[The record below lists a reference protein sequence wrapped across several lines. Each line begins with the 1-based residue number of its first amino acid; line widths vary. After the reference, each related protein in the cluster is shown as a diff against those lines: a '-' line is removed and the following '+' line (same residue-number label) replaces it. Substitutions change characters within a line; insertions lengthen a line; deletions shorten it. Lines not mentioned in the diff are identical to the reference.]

1 MASTKCAYC
10 DFEFDNSRYIHC
22 TECPSFDLCLVC
34 FSSGAEIGNHHKDH
48 SYRIIHQ
55 NSNSKIAHVFET
67 TKPWS
72 IAEETMLL
80 DAVEQY
86 GFGNWEDVA
95 NHVNSRTTAECQDH
109 FVTFYIHGNVG
120 AVCFPDDNSRSN
132 YRPIADSTPPVR
144 SGRTSGANSETGSG
158 NGGDN
163 AGLTNGTAAPTVDLS
178 ASEQKDLGYM
188 MFRGDFEREYDNE
201 AESVISS
208 LAINYDDEEMDI
220 LFKLS
225 QVDRYRYRL
234 SDREQRKV
242 LAREFGLLSSA
253 TIFTSSTSGG
263 KPKSQQTKK
272 TKSSSSGSSSPKDD
286 KEIVEKLR
294 VFARFLSFK
303 DHKQYCDNLQR
314 EKDLRSQIK
323 DLARYRRNGLT
334 KTDEVDAFE
343 DHKNKKERRA
353 DRNKKTSNSSSTNKR
368 STSSSL
374 SSSAVSKKNEGK
386 TDIDDN
392 DDENMDDDENDNKDM
407 SSLPNFEQLSSSE
420 KKLCSNLRL
429 TPSNY
434 ITIKTCIIKDY
445 LQRQQGHPVK
455 IRYPSYLD
463 KTHRRKIIS
472 FLSNN
477 GWICV
482 T

>member
-1 MASTKCAYC
+1 MASNNCANC
-10 DFEFDNSRYIHC
+10 ESEFGTSRYIHC
-22 TECPSFDLCLVC
+22 TECTTFDLCLEC
-34 FSSGAEIGNHHKDH
+34 FSSGAEIGNHRKEH
-48 SYRIIHQ
+48 SYRIVPQ
-55 NSNSKIAHVFET
+55 TTKIAHVFET
-67 TKPWS
+67 AKPWS

-95 NHVNSRTTAECQDH
+95 NHVKSRTIAECHDH

-120 AVCFPDDNSRSN
+120 AVCFPDDSSRSN

-144 SGRTSGANSETGSG
+144 INRAGGTNSETGSG
-158 NGGDN
+158 NNGESK
-163 AGLTNGTAAPTVDLS
+163 GLTNGTTTPTVDLS

-201 AESVISS
+201 AENVISS
-208 LAINYDDEEMDI
+208 LEINYDDEEMDI

-234 SDREQRKV
+234 ADREQRKV

-253 TIFTSSTSGG
+253 TIFTTGTSGG

-272 TKSSSSGSSSPKDD
+272 TKSSSSGSSSSKDD

-323 DLARYRRNGLT
+323 ELSRYRRNGLT

-343 DHKNKKERRA
+343 DHKNKKERRV

-374 SSSAVSKKNEGK
+374 SSSASKKNEGK
-386 TDIDDN
+386 TELNDDN
-392 DDENMDDDENDNKDM
+392 DDENMDDDDTDNKDM

-420 KKLCSNLRL
+420 KKLCNNLRL

-445 LQRQQGHPVK
+445 LQRKQGQPVK
-455 IRYPSYLD
+455 IKYPSYLD
-463 KTHRRKIIS
+463 KTHRRKIIT